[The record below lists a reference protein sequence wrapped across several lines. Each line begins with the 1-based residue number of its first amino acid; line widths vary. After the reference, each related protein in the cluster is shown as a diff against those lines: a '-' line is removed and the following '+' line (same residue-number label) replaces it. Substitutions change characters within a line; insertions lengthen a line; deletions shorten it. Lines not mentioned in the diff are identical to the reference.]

1 MNYLLSLIAPHGY
14 ALVFGLLLAEAIG
27 FPFPAALAL
36 VAAGAAVASHVLWGA
51 GVLTAAMIGL
61 MIGDIFQ
68 FFLGRHTGW
77 ALLGFLCR
85 LSMNPETCMLRSA
98 ESFYKRGKMTLVIAK
113 FIPGI
118 NTMAAPLAGSMKMR
132 FWQFIRLD
140 FLGALLYSLTYLL
153 IGFVSRDFL
162 VVTLNSFRA
171 AGRAMEIVLL
181 AIFLAYAVYR
191 IAQAMKYRKYN
202 VVPRV
207 QAEQLSSIIQS
218 PDSAHVQIVDVRSH
232 GYYDVGAERILG
244 SIRIEP
250 NNLDE
255 EIKNLPKDK
264 DIYVYCTCA
273 RDATSAKVAH
283 LLRERGF
290 NAFVIVGGLTAWRKA
305 GGHFESV
312 PKSDLVKLP
321 TFA

>member
-1 MNYLLSLIAPHGY
+1 MMARHGY

-27 FPFPAALAL
+27 LPFPAAVAL
-36 VAAGAAVASHVLWGA
+36 VAAGAGIASHSLWGA
-51 GVLTAAMIGL
+51 GVLAAAMIGL
-61 MIGDIFQ
+61 MIGDIAQ
-68 FFLGRHTGW
+68 FWLGRYSGW

-98 ESFYKRGKMTLVIAK
+98 ESFYKRGKLTLVIAK
-113 FIPGI
+113 FIPGV

-132 FWQFIRLD
+132 FGQFLRLD
-140 FLGALLYSLTYLL
+140 FAGALLYCLTYLA

-162 VVTLNSFRA
+162 AATLNSFHA
-171 AGRAMEIVLL
+171 AGRVMEIVITIALL
-181 AIFLAYAVYR
+181 AYIAYR
-191 IAQAMKYRKYN
+191 LAQAMKYRKYN

-207 QAEQLSSIIQS
+207 QAQQLAEILAS
-218 PDSAHVQIVDVRSH
+218 PDGNKAQIVDVRSH
-232 GYYDVGAERILG
+232 GYYDIGAERILG

-255 EIKNLPKDK
+255 EIKTLPKDK

-283 LLRERGF
+283 LLRERGY
-290 NAFVIVGGLTAWRKA
+290 NTFVIVGGLAAWRKS
-305 GGHFESV
+305 GGHLESV